1 MAKKVYRSL
10 FDSDEVYEVEELTDE
25 PEISTS
31 GVAAVKTDGCGGP
44 AAGAP
49 VHTVDECW
57 DAIEK
62 LTKKVDDALFGGKSN
77 VKDGNE
83 PATEMKVEPQKVE
96 IDKSNPVNA
105 QDADPEEKDAPEDS
119 DKDDDSKASKE
130 VKDTYAAF
138 TRISGGQKVDPAT
151 ATQIAFQ
158 KRYEK
163 VANK

>member
-1 MAKKVYRSL
+1 MAKKLYRSL
-10 FDSDEVYEVEELTDE
+10 FDSDDVFEVEELTDE

-31 GVAAVKTDGCGGP
+31 GIAQVKTDECGDP
-44 AAGAP
+44 KAATAT
-49 VHTVDECW
+49 HTVDECW

-105 QDADPEEKDAPEDS
+105 QDADPSEE
-119 DKDDDSKASKE
+119 DKDKKSEDGGTEASKE

-138 TRISGGQKVDPAT
+138 AQISDNKKVDPAV